1 MHTRYAYDRAVR
13 HALMALLSEE
23 PAHGY
28 ELKQAV
34 EAEFGQLWPPVNVG
48 QVYKTLGR
56 LEADGLVRSVNVA
69 QASRPDKRVFELTP
83 RGRDELRAWIDAP
96 APAVRVKDEF
106 FTKLVLAARA
116 KLADPVALIDLQRK
130 AHRGQLR
137 AVGELAST
145 ASGLAASL
153 AVEGAVLHLQADL
166 EWLDRCEQAFTAE
179 SFGELDAV
187 DGVNADVPNPGPT
200 V

>member
-1 MHTRYAYDRAVR
+1 MR
-13 HALMALLSEE
+13 HALLALLSKE

-34 EAEFGQLWPPVNVG
+34 EAEFGKLWPPVNVG
-48 QVYKTLGR
+48 QIYKTLGR

-69 QASRPDKRVFELTP
+69 QASRPDKRVFELTAH
-83 RGRDELRAWIDAP
+83 GRDELRVWVDAA

-116 KLADPVALIDLQRK
+116 KLADPLDLIDRQR
-130 AHRGQLR
+130 RDYLRQLR
-137 AVGELAST
+137 SVGELASG

-153 AVEGAVLHLQADL
+153 AVDGAVLHLQADL
-166 EWLDRCEQAFTAE
+166 KWLDRCEQAFTTR
-179 SFGELDAV
+179 ELPA
-187 DGVNADVPNPGPT
+187 
-200 V
+200 